1 MDANNTRYHAFITR
15 ADWAQCYGDPHH
27 THVPRT
33 KAKMA
38 GSQVLPAGTGWHFNA
53 LTLAPLTYE
62 HKAAPNDTPPE
73 PKDRRGAAQDR
84 FGNIYWIDAAR
95 MAIRM
100 FGSGAKTAIHF
111 WRAGDGVACDAP
123 NDTDEFAPSSVPTP
137 STIRELSGLAVT
149 DDHYL
154 VVGVVYPVAGL
165 LIFDLQGGGA
175 PRFIPWPKD
184 AAFAPSDLAARPGN
198 GAWILDRVTGD
209 HARLWALDGRWQVIA
224 LGILPSSPAPSEAD
238 DFVPQTGG
246 ASAVPLQ
253 PVLTSQQFVTS
264 AAHSF
269 EGFAPF
275 AIAGLPDCSVLL
287 LDNDGGQGL
296 GQVRRLQSEQGLVQ
310 VSEPVALLHR
320 AYDFAFVPE
329 HKDAKD
335 GMQPDQ
341 LFVVL
346 QQGNQALS
354 YDIALKAGALA
365 LTDTKKY
372 WPMRLFGGRGLLAG
386 KEVAYYD
393 SAQGLG
399 EHWLPL
405 VAMNKAKHVSAATFY
420 TPVLD
425 GREPDCVWHR
435 LMLDGCLPP
444 ETQVRV
450 RSRATNDLHVWPKT
464 WDNEPAL
471 YLRGDGSE
479 LPFLSRQHRDARA
492 GNGTW
497 ELLIQQARGQ
507 FIQLEITLMGDGR
520 VTPQVRALRMYYPRF
535 SYRDR
540 YLPAIYRNP
549 ELTDAVVTEP
559 DRLSAATFLD
569 RFMANFEGVFT
580 AIEDRIAAA
589 QALLDA
595 RSAPAD
601 ALVWLADWLGVALD
615 PAWNERTRRLFIQH
629 ALHFF
634 QYRGTRHGLS
644 MALRLALDA
653 DDCLGPA
660 LFEFEQVGLNQST
673 RYRISEKFSAR
684 TQTTTEEQRAAVH
697 LAAAHQFVVSLPVT
711 ASGQANLQDTQR
723 KLALARRVIAL
734 EKPAH
739 TDFTVKLYWAL
750 FRVGQARLGEDSV
763 IGLGSRSPELMKP
776 AVLGQ
781 SFLVESYIA
790 GAISGVRA

>member
-33 KAKMA
+33 KAKVA
-38 GSQVLPAGTGWHFNA
+38 GSQVLPEGTGWYSNA

-62 HKAAPNDTPPE
+62 HKAAPNDTAPE
-73 PKDRRGAAQDR
+73 PQDRRGAARDR
-84 FGNIYWIDAAR
+84 FGNVYWIDAAR
-95 MAIRM
+95 TAIRM
-100 FGSGAKTAIHF
+100 FGSGAKTAVHY
-111 WRAGDGVACDAP
+111 WRAGDSVACDVP
-123 NDTDEFAPSSVPTP
+123 NDSDEFAPSSTP
-137 STIRELSGLAVT
+137 APPAIQELSGLAVT

-154 VVGVVYPVAGL
+154 VVGVVQPVAGL
-165 LIFDLQGGGA
+165 LIFDLQSGGA
-175 PRFIPWPKD
+175 PSFMPWPKD

-198 GAWILDRVTGD
+198 GVWILDVVMD
-209 HARLWALDGRWQVIA
+209 EHARLWALDGRWQVIA
-224 LGILPSSPAPSEAD
+224 LGAAPNSSAPGDAD
-238 DFVPQTGG
+238 DF
-246 ASAVPLQ
+246 APLLGNVSNISQQ
-253 PVLTSQQFVTS
+253 PMLIPQQFVTS
-264 AAHSF
+264 AAHAF
-269 EGFAPF
+269 EGFTPI

-287 LDNDGGQGL
+287 LDNESGDKGL
-296 GQVRRLQSEQGLVQ
+296 GRVRRLSVEQGVVQ
-310 VSEPVALLHR
+310 TSEPAALKFP
-320 AYDFAFVPE
+320 AYAFEFVSE
-329 HKDAKD
+329 HKDAYD
-335 GMQPDQ
+335 VVQPDQ

-354 YDIALKAGALA
+354 YDISLNTGGLVV
-365 LTDTKKY
+365 TDTNKY

-386 KEVAYYD
+386 KDTAYYD

-399 EHWLPL
+399 VRWLPL
-405 VAMNKAKHVSAATFY
+405 VAMNKAKHVSTATFY

-435 LMLDGCLPP
+435 LLLDGCLPP
-444 ETQVRV
+444 ETEVRV
-450 RSRATNDLHVWPKT
+450 RSRATNDLNDWPKT

-479 LPFLSRQHRDARA
+479 LPFVARQHRDARA

-507 FIQLEITLMGDGR
+507 FIQLEITLAGDGR
-520 VTPQVRALRMYYPRF
+520 VTPQVRALRIYYPRF

-540 YLPAIYRNP
+540 YLPAIYRDP
-549 ELTDAVVTEP
+549 ELIDAGRDSIP
-559 DRLSAATFLD
+559 NQQMAAATFLD

-589 QALLDA
+589 QVLLDA

-601 ALVWLADWLGVALD
+601 ALAWLADWLGVVLD
-615 PAWNERTRRLFIQH
+615 PTWNERTRRLFIQH

-644 MALRLALDA
+644 MALRLALD
-653 DDCLGPA
+653 DDACLGPTV
-660 LFEFEQVGLNQST
+660 FEFEQTGSNLST
-673 RYRISEKFSAR
+673 RYRITEKFSTR
-684 TQTTTEEQRAAVH
+684 TQTTIDEVR
-697 LAAAHQFVVSLPVT
+697 AAAHQFVVSLPVT

-739 TDFTVKLYWAL
+739 TDFTVQLYWAL
-750 FRVGQARLGEDSV
+750 FQVGQARLGEDSV

-781 SFLVESYIA
+781 SYLVESYIA